1 MPNIEQ
7 VIQDAMARGE
17 FDNLP
22 GAGKPIDL
30 SAYFDTPEEVRVA
43 YSVLKSANLLP
54 QEAEL
59 LKEITAMK
67 DAADAEV
74 DAATKKRL
82 LKTLDDKRL
91 AFNLLMERQTRMRK
105 AGI

>member
-7 VIQDAMARGE
+7 IIQDAMARGE

-30 SAYFDTPEEVRVA
+30 SAYFDTPEEIRVA
-43 YSVLKSANLLP
+43 QSVLKSADILP

-59 LKEITAMK
+59 LKEIAALK
-67 DAADAEV
+67 DAAKAES
-74 DAATKKRL
+74 DETKRKQFLKQAEEKRL
-82 LKTLDDKRL
+82 T
-91 AFNLLMERQTRMRK
+91 FNLLMERQKRMK
-105 AGI
+105 KSGI

>member
-7 VIQDAMARGE
+7 IIQDAMARGE
-17 FDNLP
+17 FDNLR

-43 YSVLKSANLLP
+43 YSVLKSADILP

-59 LKEITAMK
+59 LKEITALK
-67 DAADAEV
+67 DEV
-74 DAATKKRL
+74 DAEQNAVKKKRM
-82 LKTLDDKRL
+82 LKTLDEKRL
-91 AFNLLMERQTRMRK
+91 AFNLLMERQKSMKK
-105 AGI
+105 AGL

>member
-1 MPNIEQ
+1 
-7 VIQDAMARGE
+7 MARGE
-17 FDNLP
+17 FDDLP

-43 YSVLKSANLLP
+43 YSVLKSADILP

-59 LKEITAMK
+59 LKEIAALK
-67 DAADAEV
+67 DAADAEKN
-74 DAATKKRL
+74 AAKKKRL
-82 LKTLDDKRL
+82 LKTLSEKHL
-91 AFNLLMERQTRMRK
+91 AFNLLMERQKRMKR

>member
-7 VIQDAMARGE
+7 IIQDAIARGE
-17 FDNLP
+17 FENLP

-30 SAYFDTPEEVRVA
+30 SAYFDTPEEIRVA
-43 YSVLKSANLLP
+43 YSILKSADILP

-59 LKEITAMK
+59 LKEITALK
-67 DAADAEV
+67 DAVDAERNV
-74 DAATKKRL
+74 AKKKRL

-91 AFNLLMERQTRMRK
+91 AFNLLMERQKRMKK

>member
-7 VIQDAMARGE
+7 IIQDAIARGE
-17 FDNLP
+17 FENLP

-43 YSVLKSANLLP
+43 YSVLKSADILP

-59 LKEITAMK
+59 LKEIAALK
-67 DAADAEV
+67 DAA
-74 DAATKKRL
+74 AATKDSKKRARL
-82 LKTLDDKRL
+82 LKAADDKRL
-91 AFNLLMERQTRMRK
+91 QFNLMMDRQKRSGTSL
-105 AGI
+105 